1 MYAVIT
7 VVNSHEQTLNS
18 GPFSRSRSRPAHR
31 RPGGRA
37 SIFTAFLRGRRGRG
51 AAGACA
57 PTPMHLR
64 MHRACLS
71 HLSWHVRRR
80 RVCRRRERPRFF
92 SFSRTLH
99 PKVYPVQAGGGFNVY
114 WQTPLSEATKLQGIC
129 VENEAM
135 YRPVRPNLLMGR
147 GWPML
152 AGVGAAW
159 GDRGLS

>member
-1 MYAVIT
+1 MCAAAACAAAG
-7 VVNSHEQTLNS
+7 S
-18 GPFSRSRSRPAHR
+18 GHVFLVFLVC
-31 RPGGRA
+31 A
-37 SIFTAFLRGRRGRG
+37 SISIHTL
-51 AAGACA
+51 
-57 PTPMHLR
+57 
-64 MHRACLS
+64 
-71 HLSWHVRRR
+71 
-80 RVCRRRERPRFF
+80 
-92 SFSRTLH
+92 RTLH